1 MFAEAARLR
10 REIADAEAEAA
21 ASMPDEPAEP
31 PAPRAPEGLSVADRV
46 PKSRLKNPLPS
57 RGDAAAANGS
67 PAATSVDAGLAQ
79 VVLPIARPDWS
90 VEPTEC
96 FFAPR
101 TKRAGVE
108 LKAFDVAVPCG
119 VILEERDDESGAPIV
134 VVGAVG
140 DQSNAAAAGVLPG
153 EFQRCREGVYL
164 AQTRRFVFPHLFV
177 IFFRSA
183 RAAVRP
189 KRGRLTEIRPTHKR
203 QPHHTNT
210 SPHTRFH
217 NQRTR

>member
-153 EFQRCREGVYL
+153 I
-164 AQTRRFVFPHLFV
+164 APRRSSCQNRPVGDGS
-177 IFFRSA
+177 IEAKRTQATSCA
-183 RAAVRP
+183 RPR
-189 KRGRLTEIRPTHKR
+189 R
-203 QPHHTNT
+203 
-210 SPHTRFH
+210 
-217 NQRTR
+217 